1 MEIKT
6 MPVGMIGTNC
16 YILSKDNHALIVD
29 PGGDADQII
38 QYIEEN
44 ELTPLGILL
53 THAHFDHI
61 GGLEAVRNKF
71 QLNVYINEAEQN
83 WLTDPM
89 LNGSHKLM
97 GNEIIATEA
106 EITIEEGPFAIGEF
120 QFTVAHT
127 PGHSPGSMS
136 FIFTDTKQVFSG
148 DALFN
153 QGIGRTDLLGG
164 DLPTLEHSIKEKLYK
179 LEDAYEVYPGHG
191 PSTTIGFE
199 KVNNPFFRG

>member
-16 YILSKDNHALIVD
+16 YILSKGKHALIVD
-29 PGGDADQII
+29 PGGDAEKII

-61 GGLEAVRNKF
+61 GGLETVRNKF
-71 QLNVYINEAEQN
+71 QVNVYIHQAEQS

-97 GNEIIATEA
+97 GGEITATEA
-106 EITIEEGPFAIGEF
+106 EITLEEGELTIGEF
-120 QFTVAHT
+120 HFTVAHT

-136 FIFTDTKQVFSG
+136 FIFTDSKQVFSG
-148 DALFN
+148 DVLFN
-153 QGIGRTDLLGG
+153 QGIGRTDLPGG
-164 DLPTLEHSIKEKLYK
+164 DLPTLEHSVTRKLYQ
-179 LEDAYEVYPGHG
+179 LDDEYRVYPGHG

>member
-6 MPVGMIGTNC
+6 MPVGMIGANC
-16 YILSKDNHALIVD
+16 YILSQEKHALIVD
-29 PGGDADQII
+29 PGGDAEKII

-44 ELTPLGILL
+44 GLTPLGILL

-71 QLNVYINEAEQN
+71 QVNVYIHQAEQS

-97 GNEIIATEA
+97 GGEITATEA
-106 EITIEEGPFAIGEF
+106 EITLEEGELTIGEF
-120 QFTVAHT
+120 YFIVAHT
-127 PGHSPGSMS
+127 PGHSPGSVS
-136 FIFTDTKQVFSG
+136 FIFTDSKQVFSG

-153 QGIGRTDLLGG
+153 QGIGRTDLPGG
-164 DLPTLEHSIKEKLYK
+164 DLPTLEHSITRKLYQ
-179 LEDAYEVYPGHG
+179 LDDEYRVYPGHG